1 MMAIAEL
8 VRYKAWADELLLAAL
23 SRLPASELTA
33 PRPIVFG
40 SILRTVNH
48 VYAMDHVW
56 RCHLERRPHGLNT
69 RNPKDC
75 PPLEALRE
83 AQAGMDAWYVR
94 YADSLPHADHDEVVA
109 FTFIGGG
116 DGAMSR
122 AQILLHVVNHAT
134 YHRGHVADMMYN
146 LGVAPPTTDLPVYL
160 RGRQTVA

>member
-1 MMAIAEL
+1 MTAIDGL
-8 VRYKAWADELLLAAL
+8 VRYKAWADELLFGAL
-23 SRLPASELTA
+23 SRIPARELTA

-40 SILRTVNH
+40 SILRTLHH

-56 RCHLERRPHGLNT
+56 RCHLERRPHGLDT

-75 PPLEALRE
+75 PPFEALRE
-83 AQAGMDAWYVR
+83 SQAQIDAWYVA
-94 YADSLPHADHDEVVA
+94 YADSLPPAARDEVVA

-116 DGAMSR
+116 EGTMSR
-122 AQILLHVVNHAT
+122 AEILLHVVNHAT

-160 RGRQTVA
+160 RSRQTVA

>member
-1 MMAIAEL
+1 MTAIDEL
-8 VRYKAWADELLLAAL
+8 VRYKAWADELLFAAL
-23 SRLPASELTA
+23 SRIPESDLAA

-48 VYAMDHVW
+48 VHAMDHVW
-56 RCHLERRPHGLNT
+56 RCHLERRPHGLTT

-75 PPLEALRE
+75 PPFQALRE
-83 AQAGMDAWYVR
+83 SQSQMDAWYVG
-94 YADSLPHADHDEVVA
+94 YADSLTQAAHEEIVH

-122 AQILLHVVNHAT
+122 EEILLHVVNHTT

-160 RGRQTVA
+160 RERQAVA

>member
-1 MMAIAEL
+1 MTAIVEL
-8 VRYKAWADELLLAAL
+8 VRYKAWADELLFAAL
-23 SRLPASELTA
+23 SRVPADELTA

-40 SILRTVNH
+40 SILRTLNH

-56 RCHLERRPHGLNT
+56 RCHLERRPHGLDT
-69 RNPKDC
+69 RNPREC
-75 PPLEALRE
+75 PAFEALRE
-83 AQAGMDAWYVR
+83 AQAQMDGWYVA
-94 YADSLPHADHDEVVA
+94 YAESLPRAAHDEMVA
-109 FTFIGGG
+109 FSFIGGG

-160 RGRQTVA
+160 RSRLTVA